1 VTPLSASDTDPV
13 TATVRAIRVYP
24 VKGEPAVDLE
34 SVDVGS
40 EGLDGDRRKGAPV
53 HMVSLQAVGAA
64 EPPRAN
70 LVLDLDE
77 GSERDWIGSEILVGP
92 VRLRVVRAPTTC
104 LGVYAEVVQ
113 PGRIN
118 LGDSVE
124 PRG

>member
-1 VTPLSASDTDPV
+1 MTS
-13 TATVRAIRVYP
+13 TVRAIRVYP

-53 HMVSLQAVGAA
+53 HLASLQAIGAA

-70 LVLDLDE
+70 LVLDLAE
-77 GSERDWIGSEILVGP
+77 GSERDWIGREIVVGP
-92 VRLRVVRAPTTC
+92 VRLKVVRAPTHC
-104 LGVYAEVVQ
+104 LGVYAEVVR

-118 LGDSVE
+118 LGDAVE

>member
-1 VTPLSASDTDPV
+1 VTPISARDTDPV

-24 VKGEPAVDLE
+24 IKGEPAVDLE
-34 SVDVGS
+34 SVGVGS
-40 EGLDGDRRKGAPV
+40 EGLDGDRRKGASV
-53 HMVSLQAVGAA
+53 HLVSLQAIGAA

-70 LVLDLDE
+70 LILDLAA
-77 GSERDWIGSEILVGP
+77 GSERDWIGSEILVGL
-92 VRLRVVRAPTTC
+92 VRLRVVRAPTNC
-104 LGVYAEVVQ
+104 LGVYAEVVR